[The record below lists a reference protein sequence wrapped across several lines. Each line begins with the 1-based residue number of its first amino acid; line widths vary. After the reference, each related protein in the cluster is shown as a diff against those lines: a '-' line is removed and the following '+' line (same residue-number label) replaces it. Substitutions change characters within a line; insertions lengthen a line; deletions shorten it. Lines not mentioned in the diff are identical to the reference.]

1 MLLVGQQ
8 STFPKLLFIENRMKI
23 ERLIE
28 GGLLLGGSGKADR
41 EGMATQGRESMHVHG
56 QAMRSSGEPSTEDDD
71 ERSHLEKE
79 DRRTSVIQELKRQG
93 SVFYDDSEIDGE
105 DTGMSEDETA
115 LTIENGHEKEE

>member
-1 MLLVGQQ
+1 M
-8 STFPKLLFIENRMKI
+8 RI

-28 GGLLLGGSGKADR
+28 GGLLLGGSGKADK
-41 EGMATQGRESMHVHG
+41 EGMATQDRESMHVHG

-105 DTGMSEDETA
+105 YTGMT
-115 LTIENGHEKEE
+115 